1 MKLTALPPLSPP
13 PQPSEVLRRPADPI
27 PEPALLAWVEGPGAE
42 GFDSAWRLAG
52 VTILPAS
59 TLLGLRAFEDAYE
72 DHLPGA
78 APDGR
83 DCMRVLFDLEKILR
97 MALHQSVLA
106 LELLASPAPLQL
118 RAPFDTL
125 APIELAQAAIT
136 SGIVSVYRGVLPATL
151 DAIDAGERVASL
163 SGLRRLYTA
172 SLLHAEAVMGT
183 ELAALLKSCA
193 PSPIAPIVEGWS
205 DAPLRPD
212 EARALKD
219 EARRLDA
226 LLDVPG
232 ALPERPQN
240 YDLLHETLVAW
251 RLATS

>member
-1 MKLTALPPLSPP
+1 MKLTTLPPLSPP
-13 PQPSEVLRRPADPI
+13 PQPSYALRRPADPI

-42 GFDSAWRLAG
+42 GFESAWRLAG

-83 DCMRVLFDLEKILR
+83 DCMRVIFDVEKILR

-106 LELLASPAPLQL
+106 LELLASPTPLQL
-118 RAPFDTL
+118 QAPFDRI
-125 APIELAQAAIT
+125 APVELAQAALT
-136 SGIVSVYRGVLPATL
+136 SGVLRAYRGALPATL
-151 DAIDAGERVASL
+151 DAIDAGQRVAAL

-172 SLLHAEAVMGT
+172 GLLHREAMMGT
-183 ELAALLKSCA
+183 DLGALLKSCA

-205 DAPLRPD
+205 DAALSPD
-212 EARALKD
+212 EARALKA

-226 LLDVPG
+226 LLDSPG

>member
-1 MKLTALPPLSPP
+1 MKLSTLSPLSPP
-13 PQPSEVLRRPADPI
+13 PQPSDALRRSADPI
-27 PEPALLAWVEGPGAE
+27 PKPALLAWVEGPGAE
-42 GFDSAWRLAG
+42 GIETPWRLAG
-52 VTILPAS
+52 ITILPAS

-72 DHLPGA
+72 DQLPGE
-78 APDGR
+78 APDGS
-83 DCMRVLFDLEKILR
+83 DCMRVIFDLEKLLR

-118 RAPFDTL
+118 HAPFNEL
-125 APIELAQAAIT
+125 APVELAQAAIT
-136 SGIVSVYRGVLPATL
+136 SGVIRAYRGVLPSTL
-151 DAIDAGERVASL
+151 DAIDAGERMAAL

-172 SLLHAEAVMGT
+172 SLLHRDAVMGT
-183 ELAALLKSCA
+183 DLGAQLLSCA

-205 DAPLRPD
+205 DGPLRPAQ
-212 EARALKD
+212 ARALKD

-226 LLDVPG
+226 LLDLPG
-232 ALPERPQN
+232 ALPERPHD